1 MSKIDEIL
9 KKHCPSMDN
18 LFLDKQGREFR
29 DRVLEAMKEY
39 AIEVAK
45 ATLEKA
51 SALMYEYN
59 KDSNPQEAS
68 DLIENPDN
76 ITLL

>member
-1 MSKIDEIL
+1 MSRLEETL

-39 AIEVAK
+39 AVEVAK
-45 ATLEKA
+45 ATLAKA